1 MDGVGSVEEIP
12 YVILMSWV
20 VFWNCVMLNDV
31 GNALDAKQTDEH
43 VESEAKESDVDLSSP
58 WSV

>member
-20 VFWNCVMLNDV
+20 VVWNGVMLNDV